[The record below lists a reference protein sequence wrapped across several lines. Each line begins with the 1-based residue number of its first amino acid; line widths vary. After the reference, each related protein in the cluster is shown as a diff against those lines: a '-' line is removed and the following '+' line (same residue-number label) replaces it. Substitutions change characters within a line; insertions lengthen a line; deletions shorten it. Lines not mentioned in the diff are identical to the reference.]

1 MLFHRFIHVLKANL
15 NRAESKSLADEPEP
29 FKLNE
34 EPAEMDPIKRKEAE
48 YYANLELKPGTGFTE
63 VKVAYKQLMKK
74 YHPDV
79 FNSNEEHRK
88 IAEFITSRLN
98 EAYTYFEKKYNK

>member
-1 MLFHRFIHVLKANL
+1 MLFQRFIHVLKANL
-15 NRAESKSLADEPEP
+15 NKSESGNWKVEPEP
-29 FKLNE
+29 VKVQE
-34 EPAEMDPIKRKEAE
+34 EATEMDPIKRKEAE

-63 VKVAYKQLMKK
+63 VKIAYKQLMKK

-79 FNSNEEHRK
+79 YNSNEEHRK
-88 IAEFITSRLN
+88 IAEMITSRLN